1 MTLNAIMYKIFQYLR
16 ILSKDRVSE
25 IELILQNNVN
35 ILILLA
41 FIIKLFPKRILPICT
56 AKI

>member
-1 MTLNAIMYKIFQYLR
+1 MTLNAIMHKIFQYLR

-25 IELILQNNVN
+25 IELILQNNIN

-41 FIIKLFPKRILPICT
+41 FIIKLFPKWILPI
-56 AKI
+56 